1 MAIDFDEFKT
11 LSPITLSTGGN
22 SCVDNLRR
30 ALMKNIVTGEEASAS
45 AIYRPNPNNLWVN
58 RLIMGNHQEL
68 LWAKFEPGSIYRLH
82 SHPYEQ
88 TSVVVQGRM
97 RLTVGEEVREVGP
110 GDMWHALPNVPHGGE
125 ILGDEAVIFIDVYSP
140 PSEGDTSSVTYYD

>member
-1 MAIDFDEFKT
+1 M
-11 LSPITLSTGGN
+11 N
-22 SCVDNLRR
+22 
-30 ALMKNIVTGEEASAS
+30 NIVTLEEANDS
-45 AIYRPNPNNLWVN
+45 AIFQPDMDVWVN
-58 RLIMGNHQEL
+58 RLIMGQHQEL
-68 LWAKFEPGSIYRLH
+68 NWARFEPSSKYPMH

-110 GDMWHALPNVPHGGE
+110 GGMWHALPNVPHGGE

-140 PSEGDTSSVTYYD
+140 PSEGHDGSVTYYE

>member
-58 RLIMGNHQEL
+58 RLIMGNYQEL
-68 LWAKFEPGSIYRLH
+68 LWAKFEPGSRYRLH

-97 RLTVGEEVREVGP
+97 RLTVGEEVR
-110 GDMWHALPNVPHGGE
+110 
-125 ILGDEAVIFIDVYSP
+125 
-140 PSEGDTSSVTYYD
+140 